1 MRGATVTGA
10 EIMAVVGFIVM
21 LIGFLFGLWKY
32 VESRIA
38 KAETRNAAKA
48 DAATALASLT
58 RQELSDYKLRAAE
71 TFATKAGMQEQ
82 TSQIMRAIESV
93 AHRIDGLTER
103 IDNIMATR
111 TTYKNLSGLRAAS
124 FISRLERSNAL

>member
-1 MRGATVTGA
+1 MAGRGGKGDYRMTGA

-21 LIGFLFGLWKY
+21 LMGFLFGLWKY
-32 VESRIA
+32 VESQI
-38 KAETRNAAKA
+38 AKA

-103 IDNIMATR
+103 IDNLMQPKSVR
-111 TTYKNLSGLRAAS
+111 
-124 FISRLERSNAL
+124 SRI